1 MTWVAGKSGNPKGR
15 PSGRI
20 KKATQEVIAKLV
32 GRDLPPS
39 EMAAALLRRLFD
51 IGCDPNNPVPVQIQ
65 AIGTA
70 LPYLAPRLQVT
81 AQVTRGVGDFSDC
94 KTVDELVERVEQDL
108 GAYWAQLFRK
118 AVQSDDPRS
127 VIDAEVIE
135 PATAEQQPEP
145 NREPEPAS

>member
-1 MTWVAGKSGNPKGR
+1 MRWVKGQSGNPKGR

-20 KKATQEVIAKLV
+20 SGLSQKTIAKLV

-118 AVQSDDPRS
+118 AVASDDPGA
-127 VIDAEVIE
+127 VIDAEILSPDPTV
-135 PATAEQQPEP
+135 AEQQAEP
-145 NREPEPAS
+145 VKVEP

>member
-15 PSGRI
+15 PPGRI
-20 KKATQEVIAKLV
+20 KKATQEVIAKMTA
-32 GRDLPPS
+32 RDLPPS
-39 EMAAALLRRLFD
+39 EMAVALLRRLFD
-51 IGCDPNNPVPVQIQ
+51 IGCDPANPVPVQIQ

-118 AVQSDDPRS
+118 AVASDDPGA
-127 VIDAEVIE
+127 VIDAEIVPE
-135 PATAEQQPEP
+135 PAAAEPEQK
-145 NREPEPAS
+145 PEPAS

>member
-15 PSGRI
+15 PPGRI

-65 AIGTA
+65 AVGTA
-70 LPYLAPRLQVT
+70 LPYLAPRLQIT

-94 KTVDELVERVEQDL
+94 KTVDECASSKTL
-108 GAYWAQLFRK
+108 APTA
-118 AVQSDDPRS
+118 RS
-127 VIDAEVIE
+127 CSGKLWPVTILA
-135 PATAEQQPEP
+135 P
-145 NREPEPAS
+145 

>member
-1 MTWVAGKSGNPKGR
+1 MRWAKGQSGNPKGR

-20 KKATQEVIAKLV
+20 SRLSQKTIVKLV

-118 AVQSDDPRS
+118 AVQSDDPGAA
-127 VIDAEVIE
+127 IDAEIVPE
-135 PATAEQQPEP
+135 PAAAEPEQK
-145 NREPEPAS
+145 PEPAS

>member
-1 MTWVAGKSGNPKGR
+1 MKNDLGSGQIGKSEG
-15 PSGRI
+15 PSI
-20 KKATQEVIAKLV
+20 WADQEGDSGGDRQAGGQGSSAERDGGGIAQA
-32 GRDLPPS
+32 
-39 EMAAALLRRLFD
+39 ELFD

-118 AVQSDDPRS
+118 AVASDDPGA
-127 VIDAEVIE
+127 VIDAEIV
-135 PATAEQQPEP
+135 PEP
-145 NREPEPAS
+145 TAAEPEQKPEPAS

>member
-1 MTWVAGKSGNPKGR
+1 MRWAKGQSGNPKGR

-20 KKATQEVIAKLV
+20 SRLSQKTIVKLV

-118 AVQSDDPRS
+118 AVASDDPGA
-127 VIDAEVIE
+127 VIDAEVVE
-135 PATAEQQPEP
+135 PAAAEPGP
-145 NREPEPAS
+145 KREPEPAG

>member
-1 MTWVAGKSGNPKGR
+1 MRWAKGQSGNPKGR

-20 KKATQEVIAKLV
+20 SRMSQKAIAKLV
-32 GRDLPPS
+32 SRDLPPS

-118 AVQSDDPRS
+118 AVASDDPGA
-127 VIDAEVIE
+127 VIDAEIVPE
-135 PATAEQQPEP
+135 PAAAEPEQK
-145 NREPEPAS
+145 PEPAS

>member
-1 MTWVAGKSGNPKGR
+1 MRWAKGQSGNPKGR

-20 KKATQEVIAKLV
+20 SRMSQKAIAKLV
-32 GRDLPPS
+32 SRDLPPS

-118 AVQSDDPRS
+118 AVASDDPGA
-127 VIDAEVIE
+127 VTELAAAE
-135 PATAEQQPEP
+135 PEQK
-145 NREPEPAS
+145 PEPAS